1 MLKIQ
6 FNIFKNDSRKYI
18 KSNVNN
24 GLDLK
29 TKNFKEDYTLKFLI
43 ILVKTR
49 NSFFS

>member
-1 MLKIQ
+1 MNNGLLLLKLLISYAEIQ

-29 TKNFKEDYTLKFLI
+29 TKKL
-43 ILVKTR
+43 
-49 NSFFS
+49 